1 MNEKLQELN
10 NACSYI
16 IHQYAS
22 INISLDFSV
31 ESVKELDRLFDDEFK
46 NGELV
51 NPESNFAKRHG
62 FIMTGVAAYLSEVF
76 IRNSTNLKI
85 EINPN
90 DESWYVNFQVVSS
103 NGWSVEPGQRV
114 IKRRLE
120 GRESDFYH
128 YVIVMLQYF
137 NQSED
142 NKLKNKASYQSI
154 YQDKGQQRVTKK
166 AWWKFWLL

>member
-1 MNEKLQELN
+1 MEEKLQELN

-16 IHQYAS
+16 IQQYAS

-46 NGELV
+46 DGELV
-51 NPESNFAKRHG
+51 NPDSSFAKRHG

-76 IRNSTNLKI
+76 IQHSVNSKI
-85 EINPN
+85 EIDPN
-90 DESWYVNFQVVSS
+90 DESWYVNFKVVAA

-128 YVIVMLQYF
+128 YVIIMLQYF
-137 NQSED
+137 TQSEND
-142 NKLKNKASYQSI
+142 KLKTVSNSENIDLNKIRQNI
-154 YQDKGQQRVTKK
+154 PRK
-166 AWWKFWLL
+166 AWWKFWQR